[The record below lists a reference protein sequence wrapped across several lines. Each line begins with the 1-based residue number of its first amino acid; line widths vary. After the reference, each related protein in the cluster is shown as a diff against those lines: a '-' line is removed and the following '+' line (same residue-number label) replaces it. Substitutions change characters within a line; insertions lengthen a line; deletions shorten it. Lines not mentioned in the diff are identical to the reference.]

1 MKINKNILLFAL
13 LYLILFLPTYIY
25 SYQYNWSRESQSHG
39 FIVLFIVAYL
49 IYTRLPSIQF
59 KLDLKN
65 WEKIIGWLFV
75 VMGLIIYVVGRSQR
89 ILILDLGAQIPILLG
104 ATILLTGFKA
114 SKIMWFPAL
123 FIIFMLPI
131 PQAFLTAVTLPM
143 KLAVSSV
150 AEWVIY
156 HLSNIPVARNG
167 VMLFV
172 GQYRLFVA
180 DACAGMGTLISLEAL
195 GLLYLDLVKHNSLVR
210 NITLATLIIPI
221 SFTANVIRVIVLILI
236 TYYFGNEV
244 GQSYIHGYA
253 GMILFVV
260 SLTLIISIDSL
271 IQVVLKKQSS
281 KHLVAS

>member
-1 MKINKNILLFAL
+1 MNQNKNIIAFVVAYLLLF
-13 LYLILFLPTYIY
+13 FPTFIY
-25 SYQYNWSRESQSHG
+25 SYQHNWSREDQSHG
-39 FIVLFIVAYL
+39 FIVLFIVGYL
-49 IYTRLPSIQF
+49 I
-59 KLDLKN
+59 LKRAPLLVFID
-65 WEKIIGWLFV
+65 KIKHHEQLIAWMLILF
-75 VMGLIIYVVGRSQR
+75 GLIIYIVGRSQS

-104 ATILLTGFKA
+104 ATILLAGVKG
-114 SKIMWFPAL
+114 SKLMLFPIF
-123 FIIFMLPI
+123 FILFMLPI

-156 HLSNIPVARNG
+156 HLTNIPVARQG

-172 GQYRLFVA
+172 AQYRLFVA

-210 NITLATLIIPI
+210 NVTLATLIIPI
-221 SFTANVIRVIVLILI
+221 SFTANVIRVVILILI

-244 GQSYIHGYA
+244 AQSYIHEYA

-260 SLTLIISIDSL
+260 SLMLIISIDSL
-271 IQVVLKKQSS
+271 IQFVLKKQTNNN
-281 KHLVAS
+281 LVVR